1 MGRLASVVFSDTVV
15 VVVGVVVVSAG
26 DLLEDM
32 LALHVLS
39 YLNCCR

>member
-15 VVVGVVVVSAG
+15 VVVVVVVSAG